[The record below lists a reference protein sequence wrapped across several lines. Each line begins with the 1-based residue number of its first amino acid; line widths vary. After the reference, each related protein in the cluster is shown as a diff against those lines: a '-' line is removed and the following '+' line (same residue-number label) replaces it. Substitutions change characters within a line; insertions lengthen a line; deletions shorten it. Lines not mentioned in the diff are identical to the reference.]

1 MKLSST
7 SNSIT
12 PKWAIK
18 GFISPEYL
26 LTFFPK
32 PIYTTTVEERFR
44 ISGVKIIGRYIYES
58 KN

>member
-7 SNSIT
+7 SDTIT

-18 GFISPEYL
+18 GFISPEYF

-32 PIYTTTVEERFR
+32 PIYTTTVEERFQ